1 VSNLIRPEPL
11 SGLGPIEQYVDDPT
25 DLNALMARLADGDRA
40 AFTAVFRTLWSPIL
54 RLCSGMLKN
63 EADAKDAAQQAMEKI
78 LSRAS
83 DYDRARPALPWA
95 LALGA
100 WECRTI
106 LRSRLR
112 RREVGDQAAYEQT
125 TAAAADDVIQQNL
138 IEAALGAMGRLSDS
152 DKETL
157 LATFWEEG
165 ASVKGPTLRK
175 RRERALERLRSTF
188 RRIYGLD

>member
-1 VSNLIRPEPL
+1 VSNLLGPEPL
-11 SGLGPIEQYVDDPT
+11 LGLGPIEQSVDDST

-40 AFTAVFRTLWSPIL
+40 AFTGVFQTLWSPIL
-54 RLCSGMLKN
+54 RLCSSMLKN

-83 DYDRARPALPWA
+83 DYDSARPALPWA

-106 LRSRLR
+106 LRSRFR
-112 RREVGDQAAYEQT
+112 RREVGDEAAHEQT
-125 TAAAADDVIQQNL
+125 TAASEDDVIQKDL

>member
-1 VSNLIRPEPL
+1 
-11 SGLGPIEQYVDDPT
+11 VDDST

-40 AFTAVFRTLWSPIL
+40 AFTAVFQTLWLPIL

-63 EADAKDAAQQAMEKI
+63 EADAKDATQQAMAKI

-83 DYDRARPALPWA
+83 DYDRARPTLPWA

-106 LRSRLR
+106 LRSRFR
-112 RREVGDQAAYEQT
+112 RREVGDETAHEQT
-125 TAAAADDVIQQNL
+125 TAASEDDVVQKNL

-157 LATFWEEG
+157 LSTFWDEG